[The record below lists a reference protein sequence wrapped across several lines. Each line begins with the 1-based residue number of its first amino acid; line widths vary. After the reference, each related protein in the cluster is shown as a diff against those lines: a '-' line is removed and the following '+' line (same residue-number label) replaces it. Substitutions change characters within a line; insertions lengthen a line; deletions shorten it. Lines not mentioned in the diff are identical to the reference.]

1 MTRLENYLEK
11 NCVSVSCAKGTQ
23 SKYYRIGA
31 AIIRYSDH
39 VSVDYSGF
47 DIQIIKPV
55 GSFSCLY
62 MFGVSS
68 SSRFSLMNAKQIIAY
83 LPFASMEAELKGAV
97 NYQKPEEV
105 INIKTNTMSLTDLNN
120 IAIALDKKLSESP
133 RKSFISDI
141 APDTEEDELR
151 FNIVKDVIN
160 TKLVERSNAQNA
172 KAKAAEKAQLL
183 EIIHRK
189 KNQAMENMSVEELEA
204 KLASLE
210 N

>member
-31 AIIRYSDH
+31 AIIRYSEH
-39 VSVDYSGF
+39 VSVDYTGF
-47 DIQIIKPV
+47 DIKIIKPV

-97 NYQKPEEV
+97 NYQKPEEIV
-105 INIKTNTMSLTDLNN
+105 NIKTNS
-120 IAIALDKKLSESP
+120 IVESKL
-133 RKSFISDI
+133 
-141 APDTEEDELR
+141 L
-151 FNIVKDVIN
+151 KDVKYASIIYRLRTTWKENEIN
-160 TKLVERSNAQNA
+160 ILPALMTTEFGMGSGINAQF
-172 KAKAAEKAQLL
+172 
-183 EIIHRK
+183 K
-189 KNQAMENMSVEELEA
+189 KFLRTTPTQYQEVLNMYKMLVVEASVVPNKDNIGIA
-204 KLASLE
+204 FDKVKSLMVK
-210 N
+210 